1 MIKLVPILFYLR
13 RDRREW
19 VRREGRNI
27 DKKKYT
33 KHAEKAL
40 ATFIALG
47 PSYIK
52 LGQWLSTRTDVLPQP
67 YLEVLAKLQDDVPPS
82 DFSMIQ
88 GVIESEIGSIEQV
101 FDSFEKQQNLEQV
114 WANPS
119 GSLWGSRRGRKGI
132 SSKYRDD
139 RLKRYPG
146 AKVYTPIGNPLHR
159 SKSKVLCR
167 GNVFAICRN
176 YW

>member
-1 MIKLVPILFYLR
+1 MENVENLDRSNSFESTTAATEIDTDTINSSPRVSKFYLAKVVIKLVPILFYLR

-19 VRREGRNI
+19 VRREGKNI

-88 GVIESEIGSIEQV
+88 GII
-101 FDSFEKQQNLEQV
+101 N
-114 WANPS
+114 
-119 GSLWGSRRGRKGI
+119 
-132 SSKYRDD
+132 
-139 RLKRYPG
+139 
-146 AKVYTPIGNPLHR
+146 
-159 SKSKVLCR
+159 
-167 GNVFAICRN
+167 
-176 YW
+176 